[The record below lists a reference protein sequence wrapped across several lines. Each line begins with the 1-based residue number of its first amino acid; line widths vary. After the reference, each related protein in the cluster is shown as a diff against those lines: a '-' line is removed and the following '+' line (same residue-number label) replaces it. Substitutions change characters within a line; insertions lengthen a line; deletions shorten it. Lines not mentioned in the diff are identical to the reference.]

1 MAEEEVEEKG
11 GSKMIIII
19 GAVVALGG
27 GGAFM
32 MLGGDKGDGDD
43 AKKTELKVEMPIQKM
58 KDEITVT
65 YAGEE
70 GGPTYLLLR
79 VSYQT
84 SSEAADTILANKE
97 PMIRDKLNTYLITLT
112 KDAIS
117 GSSGIDNIRS
127 KIYTIMS
134 NVIQDAEMGKEDK
147 LEYVFITKYI
157 VQ

>member
-1 MAEEEVEEKG
+1 MAEEEVEEKKG

-32 MLGGDKGDGDD
+32 MLGGKG
-43 AKKTELKVEMPIQKM
+43 AEEEAPKVEVKSEMPIQKM
-58 KDEITVT
+58 KEEITVT

-70 GGPTYLLLR
+70 GSPTYLLLR

-84 SSEAADTILANKE
+84 SSAPADEVIAKKE
-97 PMIRDKLNTYLITLT
+97 PMIRDKLNSYLITLS
-112 KDAIS
+112 KDAIT
-117 GSSGIDNIRS
+117 GPSGIDNIRS

-134 NVIQDAEMGKEDK
+134 NVIQDAELTKDDK
-147 LEYVFITKYI
+147 LEHVFITKYI